1 MRKIFII
8 ITILIGLSVCS
19 YAQTGIP
26 HNIQKKA
33 DRDAKELEKAG
44 WEPYLK
50 MPDIKRQLRD
60 AFGYEYS
67 NFEGNSQYF
76 IASSG
81 SRRAMNLHDAHTKA
95 ILAARGEIVK
105 AMNSYVSSEIIIKTD
120 LDSNTRQRMLHNIVV
135 TCRQK
140 LGKTEPI
147 VDMYRKLK
155 SGEYEVKVRV
165 VYKKKEVDDDID
177 AVIKTV
183 SEQIEK

>member
-1 MRKIFII
+1 MRKILTI

-26 HNIQKKA
+26 LKIVKKA
-33 DRDAKELEKAG
+33 ERDANELEKAG
-44 WEPYLK
+44 WKPYFN
-50 MPDIKRQLRD
+50 MPDIKRQLRN

-95 ILAARGEIVK
+95 MIDARGEIGK
-105 AMNSYVSSEIIIKTD
+105 AIESYVSSEIIIKTD
-120 LDSNTRQRMLHNIVV
+120 LDSNTRQRILRNIIV

-140 LGKTEPI
+140 LGKTDPV
-147 VDMYRKLK
+147 VDMFRELK
-155 SGEYEVKVRV
+155 KDEYEVKVRI

-177 AVIKTV
+177 SVIKEI
-183 SEQIEK
+183 SK